1 MDEASIEPLRLR
13 VVAIVLKCPNL
24 QAAKEEDAQIIPP
37 LPASTAAQAGLELH
51 EKFGGGKNLKVARAI
66 AQRQSLTSGDIDVI
80 VDFFDNYEWDETDS
94 GWLNHENPSVDW
106 IRYLLMGS
114 YPCMR
119 WAKEVKDWLNGKG
132 EKPKYQLPPQSR
144 IASQRDFINA
154 QQVMEWHNPWSS
166 SL

>member
-1 MDEASIEPLRLR
+1 MDEASIEPLRFR
-13 VVAIVLKCPNL
+13 VVAIVLKGHNL
-24 QAAKEEDAQIIPP
+24 QAAQEEDAEIIPP
-37 LPASTAAQAGLELH
+37 VPASTAAQAGLELH

-80 VDFFDNYEWDETDS
+80 VDFFDNYEWDDTDP
-94 GWLNHENPSVDW
+94 GWLNHENPSPDW

-144 IASQRDFINA
+144 TVSQQDLINA
-154 QQVMEWHNPWSS
+154 QQVLEWRNPWSS
-166 SL
+166 SF